1 MTPHYLED
9 LHPGLTFASPAQTV
23 EAGRLDAFLSHYGTP
38 TPALMQPIFVS
49 DFTMRLLVQGGAPLA
64 GGIVGAG
71 VENVSW
77 PTPVSAG
84 DALHVE
90 TEILEVQPSRKRP
103 DVGRVKVLARTLNQ
117 RGEAVHQLTAS
128 LMVPRRPST

>member
-9 LHPGLTFASPAQTV
+9 LRPGLTFASPPQQV
-23 EAGRLDAFLSHYGTP
+23 SSERLEAFLARYATP
-38 TPALMQPIFVS
+38 YPSLMQPIFVS
-49 DFTMRLLVQGGAPLA
+49 DFTMRLLVQGGAPIA

-77 PTPVSAG
+77 PTPVSPG
-84 DALHVE
+84 DPLHVE
-90 TEILEVQPSRKRP
+90 TEILEIHPSRKRP

>member
-1 MTPHYLED
+1 MIPHYLED
-9 LHPGLTFASPAQTV
+9 LHPGLTFASTEQAV
-23 EAGRLDAFLSHYGTP
+23 EAERLDAFLARYATP
-38 TPALMQPIFVS
+38 HPALMQPIFVS

-90 TEILEVQPSRKRP
+90 TEILEVNPSRKRP
-103 DVGRVKVLARTLNQ
+103 DVGRVKVRARTLNQ

-128 LMVPRRPST
+128 LMVPRRPSA